1 MDAMWIL
8 YAVAPFGML
17 CFAGFGASGVAQYM
31 LPKIKDQLAS
41 PSSVDRAV
49 ASLGFWCGVAGAGII
64 MFGVAVGWWEG
75 AIIFMR

>member
-1 MDAMWIL
+1 
-8 YAVAPFGML
+8 
-17 CFAGFGASGVAQYM
+17 VAQYM

-75 AIIFMR
+75 GIIFMR